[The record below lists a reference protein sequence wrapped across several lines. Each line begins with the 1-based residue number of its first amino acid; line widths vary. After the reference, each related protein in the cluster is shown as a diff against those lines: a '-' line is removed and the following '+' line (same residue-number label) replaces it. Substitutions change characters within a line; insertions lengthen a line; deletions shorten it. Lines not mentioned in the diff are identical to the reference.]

1 MFIKACLNGSR
12 TAGEHPRLPLT
23 PAELAADA
31 LAVRRAGAAA
41 VHVHPRDAAGRE
53 SLAAADIGAAASAV
67 RAAAPGLPVGV
78 STGLWI
84 TGGDAAA
91 RLDAVTAWAEL
102 PAGARPDFASV
113 NLSEPGFGELAR
125 VLLAAGIG
133 VEAGVWTPADA
144 ATLTAS
150 GLAGRMTRIL
160 VEVIDAPAEE
170 AVPRAAAVLDRLDGS
185 PAPRLLHGEG
195 PATWPLVAEAV
206 RRGLATRIGLE
217 DTLLAPDGGPAE
229 DNAGLVRHVLAL
241 ARPGGQ
247 NAAPAGR

>member
-12 TAGEHPRLPLT
+12 AADEHPRLPLT

-31 LAVRRAGAAA
+31 VAVRRAGAGA
-41 VHVHPRDAAGRE
+41 VHLHPRDAAGRE
-53 SLAAADIGAAASAV
+53 SLAAADVGAATSAV

-125 VLLAAGIG
+125 TLLAAGIG

-170 AVPRAAAVLDRLDGS
+170 AIPRAAAILDRLDGS

-217 DTLLAPDGGPAE
+217 DTLLDPDGGPAE
-229 DNAGLVRHVLAL
+229 DNAALVGHVLAI
-241 ARPGGQ
+241 ARPGG
-247 NAAPAGR
+247 